1 MRSTKKLAFL
11 DRFYK
16 RFCCGAKNHP
26 NGWKKEKHINQKA
39 TRRRLKDDTTK
50 MVESE
55 GRNADSN

>member
-26 NGWKKEKHINQKA
+26 SGWKKEKHINQKA
-39 TRRRLKDDTTK
+39 TRKRLKDDTK
-50 MVESE
+50 REAESE
-55 GRNADSN
+55 DKE